1 MVQKASRMWAFY
13 LSFTNAYMHSLRS
26 VTVWGKQ
33 VLVSRMRLSGSPLL
47 QHSEELEPN
56 RKHNKNDTISVSAN
70 ISMWLQ
76 HLKVMG
82 GLFQLSHLVM
92 GWKRSVEGAQDE
104 RAKLQPH
111 SLHSLPRPT
120 ILWSLFTHDVII
132 LHLHSSRLEFM
143 VCVRSTERSIFMN
156 LLNIHWASMMHYLEI
171 YEKITLQM
179 LTRVL
184 ILIK

>member
-1 MVQKASRMWAFY
+1 MVQRASKTWAFY
-13 LSFTNAYMHSLRS
+13 LSFTNAYMHSLHS

-33 VLVSRMRLSGSPLL
+33 VLVSRMTLSGSPLL

-70 ISMWLQ
+70 IPMWLQ

-92 GWKRSVEGAQDE
+92 GWKHSMEGAQDE
-104 RAKLQPH
+104 WARLQPH
-111 SLHSLPRPT
+111 SLHSLPPPT

-132 LHLHSSRLEFM
+132 LHLHSSRLLSLWSVLGLQKDLYLWIYWIFIEHPW
-143 VCVRSTERSIFMN
+143 CTIWRSLRKLPCRCWPEC
-156 LLNIHWASMMHYLEI
+156 
-171 YEKITLQM
+171 
-179 LTRVL
+179 
-184 ILIK
+184 